1 MVKFL
6 PLAKVKLLRSE
17 VASRLAVK
25 FLFMTKV
32 AEGFEVKGI
41 IPLRGT
47 GRAALSGVGRARKE

>member
-32 AEGFEVKGI
+32 AEGFEVKGMT
-41 IPLRGT
+41 L
-47 GRAALSGVGRARKE
+47 LSSIFYFFHNVYQR